1 MTHTITPTSSLGR
14 PLAQPAMSQ
23 MLVIPDSLCTEVEAA
38 GIDATRGSNAAKRG
52 DASSGFAM
60 VKKQKVTGGMSAEK
74 KAELAAAK
82 GAADC
87 VKRLLAQL
95 EQRAN
100 AAARE
105 SKAVAKAAKAR
116 DTHIGKAAK
125 KVAAAAIAA
134 VKARYAAPV
143 RTSGRARVKSEKAQG
158 AEFAAFATESKSA
171 SRKHATIRREPS
183 LQSIERGDRRAI
195 AATLEFQKKP
205 LEERKR
211 LALTAEEAIAR
222 AAEEGLPLVRLAGTK
237 TGFKSVYIENG
248 NGPLG
253 YVARLWLSNDSGG
266 KITLGTYATAE
277 EAALNYARCLGRD
290 AAIAAV
296 DGIQAELFDM
306 ASASLTIDDVKRQA
320 AAEGL
325 ELIRSAKCK
334 AGFEGVVEQRNGW
347 FGAQHAA
354 GGKTIWLGNFR
365 LREQAALAY
374 ARFKAGAPNSR
385 PSNSNARRAIAAVHG
400 AHLRATGELAPAEVE
415 VQAFEDDGEDC
426 GAMLVDPIAV
436 REV

>member
-1 MTHTITPTSSLGR
+1 
-14 PLAQPAMSQ
+14 MSQ
-23 MLVIPDSLCTEVEAA
+23 MLAIPDSLSTEVEAA
-38 GIDATRGSNAAKRG
+38 GIDATGSNAAKRG

-74 KAELAAAK
+74 AEWRQPRCTDCRPAT
-82 GAADC
+82 GAIGA
-87 VKRLLAQL
+87 
-95 EQRAN
+95 
-100 AAARE
+100 E
-105 SKAVAKAAKAR
+105 SKCSYERVEGC
-116 DTHIGKAAK
+116 DESGKGTGRTSGRLPRRWQLQQCCCEGRAL
-125 KVAAAAIAA
+125 
-134 VKARYAAPV
+134 V

-306 ASASLTIDDVKRQA
+306 ASTSLTIDDVKQQA
-320 AAEGL
+320 AEEGL